1 MTCLVGHPS
10 IEATPAGHT
19 AETPSRTTTPR
30 RRQTSHCDC
39 DSLRI
44 TPVIKTTNHLP
55 DDQPPTSTTD
65 YYLARLPNGNPS
77 TYPTIYP
84 IWQPTGLF
92 HDPFHCHSCTIQY
105 SRWSESM
112 QSSLATIDA
121 SILEVLS
128 LVLRIVYS
136 LFFAIYPKLLKLFY
150 FVAFIPQE

>member
-105 SRWSESM
+105 FWWSKSM
-112 QSSLATIDA
+112 RSHWQLNT
-121 SILEVLS
+121 SIMEVLNFEFS
-128 LVLRIVYS
+128 LCIHC
-136 LFFAIYPKLLKLFY
+136 FFAIYPKLLNLLY
-150 FVAFIPQE
+150 SVALFIPQE